1 MIKIMTKDGISL
13 DLAPDAEF
21 AIEYNNPMFEDDR
34 IPVPFSTSIALL
46 PSATNCRV
54 LQYLPALKLEPAVK
68 KLVASLVLNG
78 IPFLTGTL
86 IYDGIEDGRLNYSFA
101 GRDIADTWG
110 MKLYEL
116 DIPRAIIG
124 NDGTARSNGVSYP
137 IVTSRNFTGYFVEGD
152 DSIAVTRE
160 YNNNF
165 APKTSRYQKY
175 RNFYP
180 RYKIPAVE
188 VQAIL
193 SERLGTFSDDINE
206 MLPYIAV
213 LAPFKINEFSLGSQ
227 NESVAMHLP
236 NISLCDFIKEF
247 LKLFC
252 AAVYMDEDNLVVK
265 SFNDMTQTYV
275 TDWTS
280 KISDS
285 FNSENEEAN
294 GYVFGYANSDED
306 AANLDMSSLAEV
318 DALASALYVSVGL
331 IAGSPLVVDIPVKV
345 KSTGDYVSNK
355 SSFVESYVKYRVR
368 PPVAERKWRLIAADD
383 VLFHNNLKQQ
393 NNVDGADIQDNSS
406 DFNLVKCVPSI
417 LNEGVKQDISD
428 GSYTGPSSER
438 PYVMVSR
445 DPKFSLTPIIDFV
458 NEEAERSSDVHIGLV
473 YKDQM
478 TDSGHVMPEK
488 VPEVSVSNNNVS
500 VDGDVSDV
508 LLIPEGSTEPISL
521 RPDWL
526 YEHFHKSYAQW
537 LATDRQVISCD
548 VNLNEFDLLNF
559 RMYNK
564 VRLHGR
570 DFFVKK
576 LSVTLR
582 AGSEALECSADFIS
596 A

>member
-1 MIKIMTKDGISL
+1 MIKIITEDGISL
-13 DLAPDAEF
+13 DLAPNAEF

-46 PSATNCRV
+46 PSATNCKV
-54 LQYLPALKLEPAVK
+54 FQYLPALKLEPAVK
-68 KLVASLVLNG
+68 KLAASIVFNG

-86 IYDGIEDGRLNYSFA
+86 IYDGIEDGNLNYTFA
-101 GRDIADTWG
+101 SRDVADNWDL
-110 MKLYEL
+110 KLYEL
-116 DIPRAIIG
+116 DIPRTIIG
-124 NDGTARSNGVSYP
+124 NDGTVRSNGVSYP
-137 IVTSRNFTGYFVEGD
+137 IVTSRDFTGHFVKED
-152 DSIAVTRE
+152 DSIAVTRK
-160 YNNNF
+160 YNDNF
-165 APKTSRYQKY
+165 APKTSGYQKY

-193 SERLGTFSDDINE
+193 SERLGTFSNDINE

-213 LAPFKINEFSLGSQ
+213 LAPFKINESSLGYQ
-227 NESVAMHLP
+227 NESVAVHLP
-236 NISLCDFIKEF
+236 NVSFCDFVKEF

-252 AAVYMDEDNLVVK
+252 AAVYMDGDNLVVK

-318 DALASALYVSVGL
+318 DALASALYVSAGL
-331 IAGSPLVVDIPVKV
+331 IAGSPLVVSIPVKV

-355 SSFVESYVKYRVR
+355 SSFVESYVRYRVR
-368 PPVAERKWRLIAADD
+368 PPVAERKWRLIAAAD
-383 VLFHNNLKQQ
+383 VLFHNNLKHK
-393 NNVDGADIQDNSS
+393 NNVDGADIYDNSS
-406 DFNLVKCVPSI
+406 DFKLVKCVPSI

-445 DPKFSLTPIIDFV
+445 DPKFSLTPIIDFI

-473 YKDQM
+473 YKNQM
-478 TDSGHVMPEK
+478 TDSGHLMPEK
-488 VPEVSVSNNNVS
+488 VPEVSVSDNNVS

-537 LATDRQVISCD
+537 LATDRQVITCD
-548 VNLNEFDLLNF
+548 VNLNEFDLLSF

-582 AGSEALECSADFIS
+582 AGSEAIECSADFIS

>member
-1 MIKIMTKDGISL
+1 MIKIITEDGISL

-46 PSATNCRV
+46 PSATNCKV
-54 LQYLPALKLEPAVK
+54 FQYLPALKLEPAVK
-68 KLVASLVLNG
+68 KLAASIVFNG

-86 IYDGIEDGRLNYSFA
+86 IYDGIEDGNLNYTFA
-101 GRDIADTWG
+101 SRDVADNWDL
-110 MKLYEL
+110 KLYEL
-116 DIPRAIIG
+116 DIPRTIMG
-124 NDGTARSNGVSYP
+124 NDGTVRSNGVSYP
-137 IVTSRNFTGYFVEGD
+137 IVTSRDFTGHFVKED
-152 DSIAVTRE
+152 DSIAVTRK
-160 YNNNF
+160 YNDNF
-165 APKTSRYQKY
+165 APKTSGYQKY

-193 SERLGTFSDDINE
+193 SERLETFSNDINE

-213 LAPFKINEFSLGSQ
+213 LAPFKINESSLGYQ
-227 NESVAMHLP
+227 NESVAVHLP
-236 NISLCDFIKEF
+236 NVSFCDFVKEF

-252 AAVYMDEDNLVVK
+252 AAVYMDGDNLVVK

-294 GYVFGYANSDED
+294 GYMFGYANSDED

-318 DALASALYVSVGL
+318 DALASALYVSAGL
-331 IAGSPLVVDIPVKV
+331 IAGSPLVVNIPVKV

-355 SSFVESYVKYRVR
+355 SSFVESYVRYRVR
-368 PPVAERKWRLIAADD
+368 PPVAERKWRLIAAAD
-383 VLFHNNLKQQ
+383 VLFHNNLKHK
-393 NNVDGADIQDNSS
+393 NNVDGADIYDNSS
-406 DFNLVKCVPSI
+406 DFKLVKCVPSI

-445 DPKFSLTPIIDFV
+445 DPKFSLTPIIDFI

-473 YKDQM
+473 YKNQM
-478 TDSGHVMPEK
+478 TDSGHLMPEK
-488 VPEVSVSNNNVS
+488 VPEVSVSDNNVS

-526 YEHFHKSYAQW
+526 YEHFHERYAQW
-537 LATDRQVISCD
+537 LATDRQVITCD

-582 AGSEALECSADFIS
+582 AGSEALECSADFIL

>member
-1 MIKIMTKDGISL
+1 MIKIITEDGISL

-46 PSATNCRV
+46 PSATNCKV
-54 LQYLPALKLEPAVK
+54 FQYLPALKLEPAVK
-68 KLVASLVLNG
+68 KLAASIVFNG

-86 IYDGIEDGRLNYSFA
+86 IYDGIEDGNLNYTFA
-101 GRDIADTWG
+101 SRDVADNWDL
-110 MKLYEL
+110 KLYEL
-116 DIPRAIIG
+116 DIPRTIIG
-124 NDGTARSNGVSYP
+124 NDGTVRSNGVSYP
-137 IVTSRNFTGYFVEGD
+137 IVTSRDFTGHFVKED
-152 DSIAVTRE
+152 DSIAVTRK
-160 YNNNF
+160 YNDNF
-165 APKTSRYQKY
+165 APKTSGYQKY

-193 SERLGTFSDDINE
+193 SERLGTFSNDINE

-213 LAPFKINEFSLGSQ
+213 LAPFKINESSLGYQ
-227 NESVAMHLP
+227 NESVAVHLP
-236 NISLCDFIKEF
+236 NVSFCDFVKEF

-252 AAVYMDEDNLVVK
+252 AAVYMDGDNLVVK

-318 DALASALYVSVGL
+318 DALASALYVSAGL
-331 IAGSPLVVDIPVKV
+331 IAGSPLVVSIPVKV

-355 SSFVESYVKYRVR
+355 SSFVESYVRYRVR
-368 PPVAERKWRLIAADD
+368 PPVAERKWRLIAAAD
-383 VLFHNNLKQQ
+383 VLFHNNLKHK
-393 NNVDGADIQDNSS
+393 NNVDGADIYDNSS
-406 DFNLVKCVPSI
+406 DFKLVKCVPSI

-445 DPKFSLTPIIDFV
+445 DPKFSLTPIIDFI

-473 YKDQM
+473 YKNQM
-478 TDSGHVMPEK
+478 TDSGHLMPEK
-488 VPEVSVSNNNVS
+488 VPEVSVSDNNVS

-537 LATDRQVISCD
+537 LATDRQVITCD
-548 VNLNEFDLLNF
+548 VNLNEFDLLSF

-582 AGSEALECSADFIS
+582 AGSEAIECSADFIS